1 MKNKKTV
8 IATGGTGG
16 HIYPALTLADQL
28 KAKNVDVVFIG
39 NKNNMEATIVPA
51 HGYDFYPIQNKGLTG
66 SVVMKIWRMITQLGP
81 TIVCMRLLRDIK
93 PNRVVVFG
101 GYVSIPVGFAAYL
114 CRIPLVLHEQNAMA
128 GFANRVLSLFA
139 SKIAVSYLETVDQ
152 FPKRKVVL
160 TGNPRESVFK
170 RYREKDSFLSEI
182 GFKNDLPLVLIVM
195 GSLGSE
201 TINEQLK
208 AFVPMMNEG
217 RFQVIITTGQQHY
230 EDFSKNLQLNPF
242 VHITGQVNQI
252 EVLSYTDLIV
262 CRGGATTVSEIIA
275 AQIPAIFVPS
285 PFVVKN
291 HQYLNVKP
299 LIDKNAGL
307 LLLESDFSA
316 STLYNKIVETLDNDE
331 LLQTISS
338 NLKTLAK
345 GNAIDDLIDLIENI
359 E

>member
-28 KAKNVDVVFIG
+28 KVKTIDVAFIG
-39 NKNNMEATIVPA
+39 NQNNMESTIVPA

-66 SVVMKIWRMITQLGP
+66 SMLMKIWRMIAQIGP
-81 TIVCMRLLRDIK
+81 TIVCMRLLHKIK
-93 PNRVVVFG
+93 PDRVVVFG
-101 GYVSIPVGFAAYL
+101 GYVSIPVGFAAFL
-114 CRIPLVLHEQNAMA
+114 SRIPLVLHEQNAIA
-128 GFANRVLSLFA
+128 GLANRVLAPFA
-139 SKIAVSYLETVDQ
+139 SKIAVSYFETVDQ
-152 FPKRKVVL
+152 FPKKKVVL
-160 TGNPRESVFK
+160 TGNPRGSIFK
-170 RYREKDSFLSEI
+170 QYMEKESFLKDI
-182 GFKNDLPLVLIVM
+182 GFKSDLPLVLIVM

-217 RFQVIITTGQQHY
+217 RFQVIIATGHKHY
-230 EDFSKNLQLNPF
+230 EDFTRNLQLNPF
-242 VHITGQVNQI
+242 VHVTGQVNQI
-252 EVLSYTDLIV
+252 EALSYTDLVV

-275 AQIPAIFVPS
+275 AQMPAIFVPS

-299 LIDKNAGL
+299 LIDKDAGL
-307 LLLESDFSA
+307 LLLESDFTA
-316 STLYNKIVETLDNDE
+316 TTLYKKVVETLDHQV
-331 LLQTISS
+331 LLQAIKA
-338 NLKTLAK
+338 NLKTLTK
-345 GNAIDDLIDLIENI
+345 VNAIDDLIDLIENI